1 MNLEYRTARGQRLEI
16 NANGT
21 VLPGTGPVN
30 LRAMGCPDYIAR
42 KVENGQVLRRA
53 AQAMAIGTPKPKST
67 VVTDADRRAKAAQ
80 IETQIAEDARKL
92 QADQELKNRLQSLAG
107 ISHGRR

>member
-1 MNLEYRTARGQRLEI
+1 MNLEYRTCRGQRIEI

-30 LRAMGCPDYIAR
+30 LRTMGCPEYIAR
-42 KVENGQVLRRA
+42 KVETSNVLRRA
-53 AQAMAIGTPKPKST
+53 AAAMAIGTPAPAST

-92 QADQELKNRLQSLAG
+92 QADAELKNRLQAAAG

>member
-1 MNLEYRTARGQRLEI
+1 MNLEYRTCRGQRIEI

-21 VLPGTGPVN
+21 ILPGTGPVN

-42 KVENGQVLRRA
+42 KVESGQILRRA
-53 AQAMAIGTPKPKST
+53 ATAMLVGATEPA

-80 IETQIAEDARKL
+80 IEAQIAEDARKL
-92 QADQELKNRLQSLAG
+92 QADTELKNRLQTAAG